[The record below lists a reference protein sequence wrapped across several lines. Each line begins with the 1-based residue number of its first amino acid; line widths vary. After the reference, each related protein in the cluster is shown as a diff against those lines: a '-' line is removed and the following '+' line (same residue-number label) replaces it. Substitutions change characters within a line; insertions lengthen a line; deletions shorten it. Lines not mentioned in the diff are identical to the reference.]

1 MEGRTREGDG
11 GDGMK
16 DDSTEW
22 LDANPEFA
30 SVRPKGPDY
39 WILKPG
45 DVVEVVSVKTL
56 KPLAIAMYTDG
67 DTVADPHD
75 IYGRNV
81 WLRWIFLVGK
91 AKVGRAWR
99 RTRTHEEQSYD
110 CNLIGQ
116 LPMMHDFTAKKL
128 MDYQFDSIPVRELI
142 RSGRCNE
149 RCLLAEDPFH
159 SPVVCD
165 CRCGGRYHAAL
176 CNAEV
181 RQ

>member
-1 MEGRTREGDG
+1 
-11 GDGMK
+11 MK
-16 DDSTEW
+16 DDSTEGI
-22 LDANPEFA
+22 DANPEF
-30 SVRPKGPDY
+30 VRVKPKAPDY

-75 IYGRNV
+75 IYGRND

-99 RTRTHEEQSYD
+99 RVRVHEEEGFID

-116 LPMMHDFTAKKL
+116 LPMRHKFTAKEL
-128 MDYQFDSIPVRELI
+128 MDHQFDSIPVRELI

-149 RCLLAEDPFH
+149 RCLLAEDPYPD
-159 SPVVCD
+159 PVVCD
-165 CRCGGRYHAAL
+165 CRCRGRYHAAL

-181 RQ
+181 TQ